1 MTGRSWHKGSR
12 LRLGPFFYLK
22 GKSAMTVQI
31 TNLLAEP
38 ADLSLPLSQLGEGA
52 YFDLASQRLFWVD
65 IEGKTIHVLN
75 LVSKAHSSW
84 TLAKKVTFAVPND
97 GRMLVCLEDGV
108 YDYDPQTGEERA
120 TTTLSLPLGHRLN
133 DGKVSPEGR
142 LWVGTID
149 TSDHPSET
157 AGLFV
162 LDDNSLKLVESGY
175 ENANGK
181 AWSPDGTIMY
191 HADTARSTIWQ
202 YDYDPQSGKLSVKR
216 EFAKIDNGNP
226 DGLCADDHGRVYAA
240 IYGGERIDVF
250 EPDGRRIAVVA
261 VPVPNP
267 TSCTL
272 RRVSRTCSISPRHMT
287 GWTTTNAQNIR

>member
-1 MTGRSWHKGSR
+1 MDYFNGARS
-12 LRLGPFFYLK
+12 
-22 GKSAMTVQI
+22 
-31 TNLLAEP
+31 
-38 ADLSLPLSQLGEGA
+38 
-52 YFDLASQRLFWVD
+52 
-65 IEGKTIHVLN
+65 
-75 LVSKAHSSW
+75 
-84 TLAKKVTFAVPND
+84 AVPND

-108 YDYDPQTGEERA
+108 YGYDPQTGEETA
-120 TTTLSLPLGHRLN
+120 TATLSLPRDHRLN

-162 LDDNSLKLVESGY
+162 LDDTNLELVESGY

-202 YDYDPQSGKLSVKR
+202 YDYDPELGKLSGKR
-216 EFAKIDNGNP
+216 EFVVVDDGNP

-240 IYGGERIDVF
+240 IYGGARIDVF
-250 EPDGRRIAVVA
+250 EPNGRRIAVVA

-267 TSCTL
+267 TSCTIVPGKPNIL
-272 RRVSRTCSISPRHMT
+272 YITTAYDGMDDDERAKYPLAGAMFSADLSSIF
-287 GWTTTNAQNIR
+287 

>member
-1 MTGRSWHKGSR
+1 
-12 LRLGPFFYLK
+12 
-22 GKSAMTVQI
+22 MTVQI

-267 TSCTL
+267 TSCTFAPGEPNML
-272 RRVSRTCSISPRHMT
+272 YITTAYDGMDDDERAKYPLAGAILNADLSP
-287 GWTTTNAQNIR
+287 IF

>member
-1 MTGRSWHKGSR
+1 MN
-12 LRLGPFFYLK
+12 
-22 GKSAMTVQI
+22 VQI
-31 TNLLAEP
+31 TNLLSEP
-38 ADLSLPLSQLGEGA
+38 MDLALPLSQLGEGA
-52 YFDLASQRLFWVD
+52 YFDLASHRVFWVD
-65 IEGKTIHVLN
+65 IEGKTIHFLN

-84 TLAKKVTFAVPND
+84 TLTKKVTFAVPND

-120 TTTLSLPLGHRLN
+120 IATLSLPCDHRLN

-149 TSDHPSET
+149 TSDHPSEA
-157 AGLFV
+157 AGLYK
-162 LDDNSLKLVESGY
+162 LDDNNLELVESGY

-181 AWSPDGTIMY
+181 AWSADGTIMY

-202 YDYDPQSGKLSVKR
+202 YDYDPKLGKLSGKR
-216 EFAKIDNGNP
+216 EFVVVDNGNP

-240 IYGGERIDVF
+240 IYGGARIDVF
-250 EPDGRRIAVVA
+250 EPNGRRIAVVA

-267 TSCTL
+267 TSCTIVPGEPNIL
-272 RRVSRTCSISPRHMT
+272 YI
-287 GWTTTNAQNIR
+287 TTAYDGMDDDERAKYPLAGAIFTADLSAILCCERAAFWPPS